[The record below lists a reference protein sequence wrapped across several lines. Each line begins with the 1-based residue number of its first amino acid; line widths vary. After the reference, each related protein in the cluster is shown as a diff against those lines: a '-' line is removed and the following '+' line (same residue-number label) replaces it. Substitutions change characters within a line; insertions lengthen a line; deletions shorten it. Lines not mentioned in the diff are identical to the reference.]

1 MTKQSHCL
9 DGLLGKQMV
18 STLPIP
24 ERRKSKDEL
33 AAMSIED
40 RLIYAM
46 HHPMSEEEKIEE
58 LEREDRDR
66 HYDMTG
72 EVDERDLLDNHPP
85 PDWGA

>member
-1 MTKQSHCL
+1 MSINGYGNVL
-9 DGLLGKQMV
+9 ANSWG
-18 STLPIP
+18 PP

-46 HHPMSEEEKIEE
+46 HHPFSEQEKIEA
-58 LEREDRDR
+58 LEREMRDAE
-66 HYDMTG
+66 YDMTG